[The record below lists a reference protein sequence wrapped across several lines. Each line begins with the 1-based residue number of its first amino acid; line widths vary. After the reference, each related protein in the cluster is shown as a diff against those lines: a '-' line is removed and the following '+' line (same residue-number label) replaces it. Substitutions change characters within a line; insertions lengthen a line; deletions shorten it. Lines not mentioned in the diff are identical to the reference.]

1 MKTCKDCKWLRED
14 SWCQYLGITHDPEG
28 EPCDKFGL
36 RNPITNYCD
45 VVEKHRRLVSHI
57 SVSATDKSALIVLK
71 AGGGISVNSPEE
83 ADKELE
89 RLKHG
94 YGK

>member
-1 MKTCKDCKWLRED
+1 MKTCKECRFFQDGECEACRIPMD
-14 SWCQYLGITHDPEG
+14 GEG

-36 RNPITNYCD
+36 RSPITNYCD

-57 SVSATDKSALIVLK
+57 SVSTNGRSALIVLK